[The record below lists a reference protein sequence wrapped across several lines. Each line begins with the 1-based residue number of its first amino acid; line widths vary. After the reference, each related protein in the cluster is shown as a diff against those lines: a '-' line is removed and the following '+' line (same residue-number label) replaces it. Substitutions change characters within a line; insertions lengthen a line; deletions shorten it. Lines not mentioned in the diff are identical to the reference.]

1 MNQLPK
7 AQAQP
12 DGSLLVPAET
22 RELLHRVLA
31 DISQGVDLGVTMLGP
46 GEAQALS
53 ELRVLLGGTGKRL
66 RPPWRILGLPPPL
79 RSRPALH
86 RVK

>member
-1 MNQLPK
+1 MNKLRK

-12 DGSLLVPAET
+12 DGSLLVPPET

-31 DISQGVDLGVTMLGP
+31 DIEQSVELGDGVLGP
-46 GEAQALS
+46 GEAEALAQLT
-53 ELRVLLGGTGKRL
+53 ELLDGRGIRL
-66 RPPWRILGLPPPL
+66 RPLWRILGLPVP
-79 RSRPALH
+79 RKARPSLH